1 MIQFQ
6 FAEAQQP
13 LAYKEQGFSSH
24 SGSPYLTLYRAE
36 PLDRIALIRQ
46 GLPATEA
53 KAILDDLSLG
63 QDMGL
68 RALGLS
74 VATVNKKAKTGDR
87 LSVDESERVIGFA
100 RLVGQ
105 VEAMVAESGDGSSF
119 DSHLWLGR
127 WLTEPLPALGHR
139 RPADLVDTMAGQAL
153 VSTALAQMQSSAYA

>member
-1 MIQFQ
+1 MTQIE
-6 FAEAQQP
+6 FAETQQP
-13 LAYKEQGFSSH
+13 LLYEEQGFSSH
-24 SGSPYLTLYRAE
+24 RGSPYLSLYHAE
-36 PLDRIALIRQ
+36 PLDRITLIRQ
-46 GLPATEA
+46 GLPASEA

-105 VEAMVAESGDGSSF
+105 VEAMIAESGDGSSF

-127 WLTEPLPALGHR
+127 WLMEPLPALGHR

-153 VSTALAQMQSSAYA
+153 VSTALAQMLSSAYA

>member
-1 MIQFQ
+1 MTQFQ

-13 LAYKEQGFSSH
+13 LTYDKHGFSSH
-24 SGSPYLTLYRAE
+24 SGSSYLTLYRAE

-53 KAILDDLSLG
+53 KTILDDLSLG

-87 LSVDESERVIGFA
+87 LSIDESERVIGFA

-105 VEAMVAESGDGSSF
+105 VEAMVAESGDGTSF
-119 DSHLWLGR
+119 DSRLWLGR

-153 VSTALAQMQSSAYA
+153 VSAALTQMQSSAYA